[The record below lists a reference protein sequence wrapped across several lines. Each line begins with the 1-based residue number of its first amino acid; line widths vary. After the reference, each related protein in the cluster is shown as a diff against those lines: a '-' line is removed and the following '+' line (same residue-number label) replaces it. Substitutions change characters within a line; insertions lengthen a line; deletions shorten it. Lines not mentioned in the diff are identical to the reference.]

1 MKDHGTN
8 QTSLLLRHWPKHSLD
23 SIVERYTTTMPR
35 KVIITRHIRVLRMG
49 TLVQSRCC
57 PVEERLRGGQYGEIQ
72 R

>member
-1 MKDHGTN
+1 MGLIKLVYCSVIG
-8 QTSLLLRHWPKHSLD
+8 QKHSLD